1 MRLTFLIGLGLTLL
15 VGSGEAR
22 AQQFNIRETFQNL
35 DANNDTVIDLDEVPE
50 EGRAAF
56 DRLLAKGD
64 ANKNGKLEAD
74 EFRTL
79 ALKLRALAQGGSGLA
94 GQRFKAMDKDGD
106 GKVSKAEFTGPELL
120 FQRLDTDKDGF
131 VTTEE
136 ALNAFKAQG
145 KPTAPE
151 PAAGEPKAPA
161 EPAKD
166 SPKARRA
173 ALLERLKAMDK
184 DGDGSISKAE
194 FTGREALFTRLD
206 TDEDGTL
213 SRDEVRK
220 PQNAAAKKAKKT
232 NKAKP

>member
-1 MRLTFLIGLGLTLL
+1 MRMIVTASLGLAVLAGNS
-15 VGSGEAR
+15 VAS

-35 DANNDTVIDLDEVPE
+35 DANNDTVIEREEVPE
-50 EGRAAF
+50 DGRAAF

-64 ANKNGKLEAD
+64 SNKNGKLEAD

-79 ALKLRALAQGGSGLA
+79 ALKLRALAQGGGGFS
-94 GQRFKAMDKDGD
+94 GQRLKAMDKDGD

-120 FQRLDTDKDGF
+120 FQRLDADKDGF

-136 ALNAFKAQG
+136 VLNIQRK
-145 KPTAPE
+145 
-151 PAAGEPKAPA
+151 PAAGESRPQTKSANDPPKT
-161 EPAKD
+161 
-166 SPKARRA
+166 RRA

-194 FTGREALFTRLD
+194 FKGREPLFNRLD
-206 TDEDGTL
+206 TDKDGTL

-220 PQNAAAKKAKKT
+220 PQTEARTKT
-232 NKAKP
+232 ETAKP